1 MKNIKDSLFE
11 WRKHFMKTLFSA
23 IFFALPIIILF
34 LPSGGYIFRIDEGDY
49 EIYKWFIFAFIAV
62 STIGNNILSYRC
74 ENYEQTIE
82 KMNDEIELLK
92 DEVKSLKKKDNKDL

>member
-11 WRKHFMKTLFSA
+11 WRKHYMMTLFSA
-23 IFFALPIIILF
+23 ILFALPIIILF
-34 LPSGGYIFRIDEGDY
+34 LPSGYTFRIDESDY
-49 EIYKWFIFAFIAV
+49 EIYKWFIFAFIAI
-62 STIGNNILSYRC
+62 STVGHNILISRC
-74 ENYEQTIE
+74 ENYEKTIE